1 MGIFFALFAWGA
13 LVPRLYARG
22 WTAQSLIERGLPLS
36 LGALVLAAA
45 LVARATAALWT
56 LFCLASTQVSPAQ
69 PAVAQA
75 LPAAAAGR
83 ALSADN
89 LADFAGVFVLK
100 WAIGGT
106 VHLLLRRDVTSLRPS
121 RRRSRS
127 SRRPA
132 SDRIC
137 GFCGSTTTAPYGW
150 PTSRAPELSIIHR
163 HDRNP
168 DHCPRAAGL
177 RAEVGRDPCLSGMR
191 AHDGGARRVA

>member
-106 VHLLLRRDVTSLRPS
+106 VDLLLRRDATSLRPS
-121 RRRSRS
+121 RGAFSLV
-127 SRRPA
+127 A
-132 SDRIC
+132 TAC
-137 GFCGSTTTAPYGW
+137 VGSYLW
-150 PTSRAPELSIIHR
+150 LLWF
-163 HDRNP
+163 D
-168 DHCPRAAGL
+168 DHGTLWLA
-177 RAEVGRDPCLSGMR
+177 DKS
-191 AHDGGARRVA
+191 GARTVDNPPS